1 MENVD
6 DYLAIKER
14 LKCAIGYIDHLKPG
28 LIDFLAAPKRSI
40 IINFPVE
47 MDDGIVKV
55 FRGYR
60 VVHNRANGPGKG
72 GMRYHPE
79 LSYQEVASLAA
90 LMTWKCVLIDV
101 PFGGA
106 KGGVCCDP
114 KSLSQNEL
122 RRITRR
128 FISELADDIGPN
140 TDIPAPDLYTNEH
153 TMAWIYDT
161 YDIMHPG
168 RNNRPVVT
176 GKPID
181 LGGSEGRQTAT
192 AQGCLYAV
200 QRFLQCLM
208 LPGMPTLAGQRIA
221 IQGYGNVGA
230 NVARLFQQAG
240 AVIVA
245 ISDTQ
250 GGIYSETGLDLNE
263 VDQHKQQQS
272 TVVGLAG
279 TMSIT
284 NVDLLQL
291 DCDIVIPAAI
301 SNQIH
306 AGNAELVKA
315 KIVVEAGNA
324 PVTPDASEILTRNG
338 IYVLPDILVNAGG
351 VMASYFEWVQNFE
364 NEHWALEEINQK
376 LEYRMKHT
384 VDTVVAK
391 WRKLQEKVDETTVK
405 QQRSKDSPDTR
416 RAVDLHTAAL
426 VVVLERLLITLEERG
441 IWP

>member
-1 MENVD
+1 METVD
-6 DYLAIKER
+6 DYRAIEER
-14 LKCAIGYIDHLKPG
+14 LKNAIAYIQYVKPG

-47 MDDGIVKV
+47 MDDGNVEV

-72 GMRYHPE
+72 GMRYHPD

-106 KGGVCCDP
+106 KGGVCCDS
-114 KSLSQNEL
+114 KILSQNEL

-128 FISELADDIGPN
+128 FIAELGDDIGPN
-140 TDIPAPDLYTNEH
+140 TDIPAPDLYTNAQ

-168 RNNRPVVT
+168 LNNRPVVT

-181 LGGSEGRQTAT
+181 LGGSEGRQSAT

-200 QRFLQCLM
+200 QRFLQNLAI
-208 LPGMPTLAGQRIA
+208 PDIPTLASQRTA
-221 IQGYGNVGA
+221 IQGFGEVGA

-245 ISDTQ
+245 ISDSQ
-250 GGIYSETGLDLNE
+250 GGIYNETGLNLDE
-263 VDQHKQQQS
+263 VVQHKQEQS
-272 TVVGLAG
+272 TVVGLTG
-279 TMSIT
+279 TMSIS
-284 NVDLLQL
+284 NDDLFQL
-291 DCDIVIPAAI
+291 DCDIIVPAAT

-306 AGNAELVKA
+306 AGNAQLVKA
-315 KIVVEAGNA
+315 KMVVEAGNA
-324 PVTPDASEILTRNG
+324 PVTPEASQILARNG
-338 IYVLPDILVNAGG
+338 IYVLPDILINAGG
-351 VMASYFEWVQNFE
+351 VMTSYFEWVQNFE
-364 NEHWALEEINQK
+364 NEHWTLEEINQK
-376 LEYRMKHT
+376 LERRMIRT
-384 VDTVVAK
+384 VDTVIEK
-391 WRKLQEKVDETTVK
+391 WRKLREKADVTTVNQAEIKEQSDK
-405 QQRSKDSPDTR
+405 QTI
-416 RAVDLHTAAL
+416 VDLHTAAL